1 MHLISTHFASSS
13 SGGNSVARERERDR
27 DRDRQTDRETDRQ
40 TDRERHTHTHRQTD
54 RQTETERYDVMYVKA
69 LEQLKYFYLLISNI
83 IHLKVCH

>member
-1 MHLISTHFASSS
+1 MMHLLCMHTYE
-13 SGGNSVARERERDR
+13 RERERQR
-27 DRDRQTDRETDRQ
+27 QRQRQRHRQTD
-40 TDRERHTHTHRQTD
+40 RQTD